1 MRGLRGGDGW
11 IWLAGGVVGGVWAG
25 LRWEGQGSCRVV
37 RGVWTRGLG
46 GLGFGVGV
54 SVVGFRL
61 RAVVFVFVFE
71 WEGGILEFSGKKLGL
86 D

>member
-1 MRGLRGGDGW
+1 MDLACRRGGW
-11 IWLAGGVVGGVWAG
+11 GVWAG
-25 LRWEGQGSCRVV
+25 LRWEGQGSCRAV

>member
-1 MRGLRGGDGW
+1 MGGFGSQEGWLGGGEGGLG
-11 IWLAGGVVGGVWAG
+11 WAG
-25 LRWEGQGSCRVV
+25 LRWEGQGSCRAV

-46 GLGFGVGV
+46 GLGFGVGI

-61 RAVVFVFVFE
+61 RAFVFVFE
-71 WEGGILEFSGKKLGL
+71 WEGGILHFSRKKLGL